1 MPIDT
6 RHPNYEQQLNDWQCC
21 RDCITGERA
30 VRERIETYLPP
41 PPGLLSGLMVGS
53 AVDALAGRMTG
64 TTSRY
69 HFYCTFAE
77 FPEIVGPTL
86 NGIQGLIHAKPL
98 EIVLPGRLAYLLD
111 SATGA
116 GDSIFELWEQIT
128 RELFAA
134 GRINLLAEVSE
145 QGDDKLYLCPYVA
158 ESLINWRVRPKIL
171 GGQPTLC
178 VFEECDLIDD
188 DQDAYILKE
197 RKRWRELLQT
207 PDGYGV
213 RLWEANADGEPVVV
227 ASAAGEEV
235 TVPMLFGQPFAE
247 IPLTAINAVD
257 TGFEYGPVPILPM
270 VRRALAIFRKTADY
284 HRALYIKGDPQPV
297 ICGVDPSE
305 VPHEI
310 GGGTIWSFSSSEA
323 KAHFLDIDGQG
334 IPLMRQAI
342 QDEFERFSAETGRLM
357 DVNDKA
363 GAESG
368 EALRRRHSMQLV
380 TVKSVVINAAA
391 GLQQALRQIGR
402 LTGLNPEE
410 IAGIQVKPNLDFA
423 EPGMSGEELLKLIMA
438 ANQGAPL
445 SHQSIHEL
453 ARRRGLTDKSFDEE
467 QEAIADQGPTL
478 SRINSANI

>member
-6 RHPNYEQQLNDWQCC
+6 RHPAYEQQLNDWQSC

-30 VRERIETYLPP
+30 IRERLETYLPP
-41 PPGLLSGLMVGS
+41 PPGLASGLFVGS
-53 AVDALAGRMTG
+53 VTDALAGRMSG
-64 TTSRY
+64 AGSRY
-69 HFYCTFAE
+69 HFYSTFAE

-116 GDSIFELWEQIT
+116 GDSIFELWEEIT
-128 RELFAA
+128 RELFSI

-145 QGDDKLYLCPYVA
+145 LGDDKLYLCPYVA
-158 ESLINWRVRPKIL
+158 ESLINWRVQPKIV
-171 GGQPTLC
+171 GGQATLC
-178 VFEECDLIDD
+178 VLEECEQIDD
-188 DQDAYILKE
+188 AEDPYVLQE
-197 RKRWRELLQT
+197 HKRWRELLLT
-207 PDGYGV
+207 RDGYAV
-213 RLWEANADGEPVVV
+213 RVWEANADGQPGVV
-227 ASAAGEEV
+227 ANEAGEEL
-235 TVPMLFGQPFAE
+235 TAPALFGQRFQE
-247 IPLTAINAVD
+247 IPLTPINAVD
-257 TGFEYGPVPILPM
+257 TGFGYGPVPILPM
-270 VRRALAIFRKTADY
+270 ARRALAIFRKTADY

-297 ICGVDPSE
+297 ICGIDPSE
-305 VPHEI
+305 VPQEI
-310 GGGTIWSFSSSEA
+310 GGGTIWTFSSSEA

-380 TVKSVVINAAA
+380 TVQSVVINAAA
-391 GLQQALRQIGR
+391 GLQQALRQMGR
-402 LTGLNPEE
+402 LMALNPDE

-423 EPGMSGEELLKLIMA
+423 EPGMSGQELLQLITA

-445 SHQSIHEL
+445 SHESIHAL
-453 ARRRGLTDKSFDEE
+453 TRRRGLTDKSFEDE
-467 QEAIADQGPTL
+467 QAAIAEQGPVL
-478 SRINSANI
+478 SSINSSNV